1 MPVELE
7 GGCSCKEVRYRL
19 TSRPMF
25 VHCCHCRDCQRE
37 TGSAFVLNALIERDR
52 IELFKAEP
60 VVVTLPTASGLPH
73 DVYRCP
79 NCQIALWSDYGRR
92 GLLSFLRVGTLDN
105 PHVLAPDVH
114 IYTRSKVPWLELPAD
129 VPAFEEYYDLEE
141 VWPTASLA
149 RRDALLTTA

>member
-92 GLLSFLRVGTLDN
+92 GILSFLRVGTLDN
-105 PHVLAPDVH
+105 PHVLVPDVH

-149 RRDALLTTA
+149 RRDALLKTA

>member
-25 VHCCHCRDCQRE
+25 VHCCHCSDCQRE

-92 GLLSFLRVGTLDN
+92 GILSFLRVGTLDN
-105 PHVLAPDVH
+105 PHVLVPDVH
-114 IYTRSKVPWLELPAD
+114 IYMRSKLPWLELPAG

-149 RRDALLTTA
+149 RRDALLKTA

>member
-60 VVVTLPTASGLPH
+60 IIVTLPTASGLPH

-92 GLLSFLRVGTLDN
+92 GILSFLRVGTLDN

-149 RRDALLTTA
+149 RRDALLKTA